1 MTSGKYIGYTI
12 LVILLF
18 VVALPLLTSIVKFVI
33 FAAVIAGF
41 VWLLN
46 HTFDKGEAK

>member
-1 MTSGKYIGYTI
+1 MTGGKYIGYTI

-18 VVALPLLTSIVKFVI
+18 VVALPLLTSIIKFAI
-33 FAAVIAGF
+33 FAAVIAGI

-46 HTFDKGEAK
+46 RAFDKGKAE